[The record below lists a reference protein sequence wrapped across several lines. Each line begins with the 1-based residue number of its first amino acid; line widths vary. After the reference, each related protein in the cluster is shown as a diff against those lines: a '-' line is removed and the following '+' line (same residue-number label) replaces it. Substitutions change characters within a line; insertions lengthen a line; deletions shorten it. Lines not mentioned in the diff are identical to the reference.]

1 MISNLAHFIL
11 EDHQHGIKIKIPSQI
26 KQPLQYIRYYFF
38 FKLFSAIRE
47 TGLIE
52 KYADALVD
60 LLETCLNYNLRP
72 LNGGPDP
79 PHAKIA
85 SDIMSRIFLSYSK
98 KNVMKLALPVSVK
111 FLHKG
116 QKESK
121 ACLLLGNIQQL
132 KNVYKKSKLG

>member
-1 MISNLAHFIL
+1 M
-11 EDHQHGIKIKIPSQI
+11 
-26 KQPLQYIRYYFF
+26 RYFYFF
-38 FKLFSAIRE
+38 LAIFKYTLLHYYIYFFSAIRE
-47 TGLIE
+47 TGTIE
-52 KYADALVD
+52 VYADALVD

-116 QKESK
+116 
-121 ACLLLGNIQQL
+121 
-132 KNVYKKSKLG
+132 KKL

>member
-1 MISNLAHFIL
+1 MAHLIL
-11 EDHQHGIKIKIPSQI
+11 EDRIKVEIPSQI
-26 KQPLQYIRYYFF
+26 KPPLQYIKYIYIFL
-38 FKLFSAIRE
+38 LFSAIRE

-121 ACLLLGNIQQL
+121 ACLLL
-132 KNVYKKSKLG
+132 K

>member
-1 MISNLAHFIL
+1 MKYFDIFFATFKYTLLHY
-11 EDHQHGIKIKIPSQI
+11 
-26 KQPLQYIRYYFF
+26 YIHY
-38 FKLFSAIRE
+38 FSAIRE
-47 TGLIE
+47 TGTIE
-52 KYADALVD
+52 VYADALVD

-116 QKESK
+116 
-121 ACLLLGNIQQL
+121 
-132 KNVYKKSKLG
+132 KKL

>member
-1 MISNLAHFIL
+1 MVSNLAHFIL
-11 EDHQHGIKIKIPSQI
+11 EDLQDGIKVKIPSQI
-26 KQPLQYIRYYFF
+26 KPPLQYIEYYIF
-38 FKLFSAIRE
+38 FKLFAAIRE

-121 ACLLLGNIQQL
+121 ACLL
-132 KNVYKKSKLG
+132 KVR